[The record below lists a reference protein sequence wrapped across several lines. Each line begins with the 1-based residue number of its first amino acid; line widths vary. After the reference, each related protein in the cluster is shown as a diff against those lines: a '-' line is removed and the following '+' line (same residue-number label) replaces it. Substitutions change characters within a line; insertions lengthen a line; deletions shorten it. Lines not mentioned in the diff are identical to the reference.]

1 MARETGSEL
10 VLSGHRV
17 PKGTNVVCWPQLFY
31 RDDKYFER
39 PNEFLPERWLRDGGD
54 DLTWDKQSQSYFM
67 PFGHGGENLIRR
79 EFKKYINFIF
89 KFFISKSMHRKEDC
103 QYRNGMF
110 AGKLNKKLQ
119 GGE

>member
-67 PFGHGGENLIRR
+67 PFGHGGKSLIRR
-79 EFKKYINFIF
+79 E
-89 KFFISKSMHRKEDC
+89 
-103 QYRNGMF
+103 
-110 AGKLNKKLQ
+110 
-119 GGE
+119 